1 MDVMIARVLV
11 ALVGVAVVLGGLLL
25 VLSFFVPS
33 LRFARGKT
41 VADRDS
47 ETGFKG
53 PSTL

>member
-1 MDVMIARVLV
+1 MDAMIARVLV
-11 ALVGVAVVLGGLLL
+11 ALVGIAVVLGGLLL

-47 ETGFKG
+47 ETGFRG
-53 PSTL
+53 PSTP